1 MSTWSQ
7 DILIDKVGDIIPRV
21 PMNNGEGNWKILDQ
35 FLKICNPWF
44 TLYGEHLQNE
54 NDELLHYWRIEK
66 ADSVIILPILNDFFI
81 LPHPMY
87 RPGIG
92 EATLDFPGGRIIKD
106 LLPEDAARKILQRE
120 LGLASKYIT
129 AFEPLN
135 HLGWAINS
143 SFSNQR
149 LFAFIATIDDT
160 FDSSQ
165 QTEIL
170 KYPANTEG
178 FLMLLNKLSC
188 LQCRAVLLEWYIKKS
203 MRKMN

>member
-1 MSTWSQ
+1 
-7 DILIDKVGDIIPRV
+7 
-21 PMNNGEGNWKILDQ
+21 MNNVERNWKILDQ
-35 FLKICNPWF
+35 FLKISNPWF

-81 LPHPMY
+81 LPPPVY

-92 EATLDFPGGRIIKD
+92 EATLDFPGGRLIED
-106 LLPEDAARKILQRE
+106 QMPEDAAIKILQRE
-120 LGLASKYIT
+120 LGLAPKYIT

-135 HLGWAINS
+135 LMGWSINS

-149 LFAFIATIDDT
+149 LFAFIATIDAT

-165 QTEIL
+165 KIEIL
-170 KYPANTEG
+170 QYPANTEG
-178 FLMLLNKLSC
+178 FLMLLDKLSC

-203 MRKMN
+203 MGKKH